1 MFSFLSLL
9 LLPGSDQAQK
19 QKLQNLV
26 RKRLLYLFSI
36 STQMEIPEVWEE
48 SPFLLNARFGA
59 ASPLQGSGCSWPI
72 HSGCLWIDIPAFI
85 LYEFL

>member
-36 STQMEIPEVWEE
+36 STQMEIPEV
-48 SPFLLNARFGA
+48 
-59 ASPLQGSGCSWPI
+59 
-72 HSGCLWIDIPAFI
+72 
-85 LYEFL
+85 